1 MSIHKL
7 TAGSGYDYLTRQVAA
22 LDATDKGH
30 TGLASYYAEKG
41 ETPGVWVGAGMTG
54 IDGLDA
60 GDVVT
65 ADHMQALFGAGHHPL
80 AHARVKELDLRIG
93 RPDVPRPTDADY
105 KAAVRLG
112 APYKVYDNDVSAFR
126 IEVAKRIAAIN
137 EADGLPGDWPV
148 PAAQRAKIRTEVAA
162 EFFRTE
168 HGRDPADA
176 RELAATI
183 AKHSRPKTT
192 AVAGYDLT
200 FSPVKSFSVLWALAD
215 PTMAAKLETAH
226 NLAVKDALAFIEKRA
241 LFTREGSGGVRQVDV
256 RGLLGAAFTHRDSR
270 AGDPDLHTHVAV
282 ANKVQTLD
290 GKWLAIDGRLM
301 FKAVVAASEVYNTRL
316 EAHAR
321 DQLGVQFT
329 ERPNPDT
336 RKRPIREIVGVDPE
350 VNARFSKR
358 RISVED
364 RRQELATQFQRTH
377 GRPPT
382 PIETIQLA
390 QRATLETRDAKHEPR
405 SLVEQRAAWH
415 TEAIGVFGGGS
426 RGRQRLASMIRQ
438 ALHPEPAA
446 KKAADSAWFAQTAE
460 TITAAME
467 GRRATWQIW
476 HVHAEAQRQVR
487 AALAPGDIA
496 TEQIDV
502 VVDLLVGE
510 VLDGRSISLVRRA
523 PVGDDELVEP
533 VQPPEL
539 RRADGSSVY
548 TVAGADLYTSA
559 RVLAAEQRLVD
570 AAGRRDGYAV
580 DETCVDLA
588 LLESAANGITLN
600 AGQAALV
607 RQMATSGARVQLAI
621 APAGSGKTTAMRALA
636 QAWNEGGGTVIGL
649 APSAAAADALRSQ
662 IGSGT
667 ASQTDTLAKLVY
679 TLTDPFGKA
688 KPPTW
693 VTNIG
698 PESLVVIDEA
708 GMADTLSLD
717 IAVTHIL
724 DRGGSVRLIGDDQQL
739 GAIGAGGVLRD
750 IRATH
755 GALHLSELV
764 RFADSAEGAASLALR
779 EGKTEALGFYLDHD
793 RVHVGDQ
800 ATMAEDLFSSWQ
812 ADRAKGLDSI
822 MLAPT
827 RDLVSQL
834 NQQARAHRL
843 QGADD
848 PHRIG
853 PVRRLAD
860 GNEASV
866 GELIITRENDR
877 KLRTSATDWVKNGD
891 RWTVLGVDPGG
902 DLTVQHTRHGRKVR
916 LPSKYVASSVEL
928 GYACTINGAQ
938 GVTADTMHGLATGAE
953 SRQQLYTMLT
963 RAAIANHLYLQT
975 VGDGDPHSVIH
986 PNLIHPLTP
995 TDMIEA
1001 ILARDEAPRSALSLL
1016 AEQSDPALRLGDATA
1031 RYTDSLYVAAELELS
1046 PFDDAKQLASWSV
1059 GESVQISTP
1068 SVDSLLRERVVVSP
1082 DVVAV
1087 VDDADGSE
1095 VSFAGLDSRVNA
1107 LAQVLVDRGVR
1118 VGDRVAVILP
1128 RSVDLVVTLAA
1139 AVRAGAA
1146 YVPVD
1151 PGYPADRVRTILGD
1165 ADPALVVTDQS
1176 TAAAHPEVS
1185 GRAVVLVDDAG
1196 VQDLLEAGQAE
1207 PPALDRPITP
1217 DDAVYV
1223 IFTSG
1228 TTGRPKGVELSHRS
1242 VVNRLIWG
1250 RDALGLSKDSVA
1262 MFKSGLG
1269 FVDAATELF
1278 GPLTAGA
1285 TVVVVSD
1292 DAARDP
1298 VALGVTIR
1306 RHQVTHLLTVP
1317 TLASALTDLPDA
1329 SSALSSVRSWICSG
1343 EALTPTTAAEIM
1355 RAVPAALVRNFYGS
1369 TEITGDATATA
1380 VDSGGIVTIGG
1391 PVANTTVRVMDS
1403 WMRPTPVGVIGE
1415 LYVGGVQ
1422 VADGY
1427 ARQAGRTAERFVAD
1441 PFTDDGQ
1448 RLYRTGDL
1456 VRWSSDGQLE
1466 YLGRVDDQVKI
1477 RGFRIEPD
1485 EIQSILEQ
1493 YKTVS
1498 GAVVIPV
1505 DHPAG
1510 GKFLVAYV
1518 TATED
1523 APDDEDV
1530 LVDGL
1535 RGFAEERLPDYMV
1548 PAMFIR
1554 LNAIPTTPNG
1564 KLDRRA
1570 LPTPDLGQAV
1580 GAGRAP
1586 ETETEIALAEVF
1598 RDVLHLED
1606 DVELCV
1612 DDDFFHL
1619 GGDSL
1624 LAARLVSSAL
1634 ARSLDISLRDV
1645 FTQRTI
1651 AALASFITTKPD
1663 GKILNDKP
1671 VLIPNSALLE
1681 RLRESGDDPNSWVY
1695 TETFQVSSEIT
1706 EASLQLIYSSLI
1718 NQIDAL
1724 RISVNA
1730 RSRRIWVSQIQPVN
1744 SISTSIAEVENVDNK
1759 SGIPLCQAATELVD
1773 ITSSRPSAVVYK
1785 RTRSCTYVALAIH
1798 AAAADRLS
1806 LHEIATA
1813 LKLRIDGELFEFA
1826 SSRLADALK
1835 SIDEAAKVVD
1845 VARADDWGKMLSL
1858 AETLDPA
1865 AFSREH
1871 IETVV
1876 WNGNHTDE
1884 EVRREIRRT
1893 LHAKIDIRR
1902 IGSVVDEE
1910 YLYPIG
1916 HYPNQCGPFT
1926 VTGPVNLGDPS
1937 YAGSHDY
1944 ALLRHHSKS
1953 GRRALRHA
1961 PLPLVLV
1968 TRTYGL
1974 TEQVPEGLEKQY
1986 RAVIRYL
1993 IEPNRTTITIL
2004 GLDPAVL
2011 GALTGAL

>member
-1 MSIHKL
+1 M
-7 TAGSGYDYLTRQVAA
+7 
-22 LDATDKGH
+22 
-30 TGLASYYAEKG
+30 
-41 ETPGVWVGAGMTG
+41 
-54 IDGLDA
+54 
-60 GDVVT
+60 
-65 ADHMQALFGAGHHPL
+65 
-80 AHARVKELDLRIG
+80 
-93 RPDVPRPTDADY
+93 
-105 KAAVRLG
+105 
-112 APYKVYDNDVSAFR
+112 
-126 IEVAKRIAAIN
+126 
-137 EADGLPGDWPV
+137 
-148 PAAQRAKIRTEVAA
+148 
-162 EFFRTE
+162 
-168 HGRDPADA
+168 
-176 RELAATI
+176 
-183 AKHSRPKTT
+183 
-192 AVAGYDLT
+192 
-200 FSPVKSFSVLWALAD
+200 
-215 PTMAAKLETAH
+215 
-226 NLAVKDALAFIEKRA
+226 
-241 LFTREGSGGVRQVDV
+241 
-256 RGLLGAAFTHRDSR
+256 
-270 AGDPDLHTHVAV
+270 
-282 ANKVQTLD
+282 
-290 GKWLAIDGRLM
+290 
-301 FKAVVAASEVYNTRL
+301 
-316 EAHAR
+316 
-321 DQLGVQFT
+321 QFT

-1031 RYTDSLYVAAELELS
+1031 RYTDSLYVAAEHMLRTTGPRTTDGLDPVDALDASADTVVPGLSEEPAWPALRAHLLLLGAHGLDPLEQLQIAAAERELDTAGDRAAVLDWRLDDTGMRS
-1046 PFDDAKQLASWSV
+1046 AGTGPLPWLPGIPEQLAQDSHWGQYLTQRAALVSGLASQVRQSCLEQPSTPVWAQNGVRHDDATIAD
-1059 GESVQISTP
+1059 VQ
-1068 SVDSLLRERVVVSP
+1068 VWRAAM
-1082 DVVAV
+1082 AV
-1087 VDDADGSE
+1087 
-1095 VSFAGLDSRVNA
+1095 
-1107 LAQVLVDRGVR
+1107 
-1118 VGDRVAVILP
+1118 
-1128 RSVDLVVTLAA
+1128 
-1139 AVRAGAA
+1139 
-1146 YVPVD
+1146 
-1151 PGYPADRVRTILGD
+1151 
-1165 ADPALVVTDQS
+1165 
-1176 TAAAHPEVS
+1176 PE
-1185 GRAVVLVDDAG
+1185 
-1196 VQDLLEAGQAE
+1196 QDH
-1207 PPALDRPITP
+1207 RP
-1217 DDAVYV
+1217 
-1223 IFTSG
+1223 
-1228 TTGRPKGVELSHRS
+1228 TGRPELQKAAALWQRRM
-1242 VVNRLIWG
+1242 NR
-1250 RDALGLSKDSVA
+1250 R
-1262 MFKSGLG
+1262 
-1269 FVDAATELF
+1269 
-1278 GPLTAGA
+1278 
-1285 TVVVVSD
+1285 
-1292 DAARDP
+1292 
-1298 VALGVTIR
+1298 
-1306 RHQVTHLLTVP
+1306 
-1317 TLASALTDLPDA
+1317 LAS
-1329 SSALSSVRSWICSG
+1329 
-1343 EALTPTTAAEIM
+1343 
-1355 RAVPAALVRNFYGS
+1355 
-1369 TEITGDATATA
+1369 
-1380 VDSGGIVTIGG
+1380 
-1391 PVANTTVRVMDS
+1391 
-1403 WMRPTPVGVIGE
+1403 
-1415 LYVGGVQ
+1415 
-1422 VADGY
+1422 
-1427 ARQAGRTAERFVAD
+1427 
-1441 PFTDDGQ
+1441 
-1448 RLYRTGDL
+1448 
-1456 VRWSSDGQLE
+1456 
-1466 YLGRVDDQVKI
+1466 
-1477 RGFRIEPD
+1477 
-1485 EIQSILEQ
+1485 
-1493 YKTVS
+1493 
-1498 GAVVIPV
+1498 
-1505 DHPAG
+1505 DHSP
-1510 GKFLVAYV
+1510 
-1518 TATED
+1518 
-1523 APDDEDV
+1523 
-1530 LVDGL
+1530 
-1535 RGFAEERLPDYMV
+1535 
-1548 PAMFIR
+1548 
-1554 LNAIPTTPNG
+1554 
-1564 KLDRRA
+1564 
-1570 LPTPDLGQAV
+1570 
-1580 GAGRAP
+1580 
-1586 ETETEIALAEVF
+1586 ALAEWG
-1598 RDVLHLED
+1598 RLLHS
-1606 DVELCV
+1606 VAPQISA
-1612 DDDFFHL
+1612 DDFTP
-1619 GGDSL
+1619 L
-1624 LAARLVSSAL
+1624 LAERLA
-1634 ARSLDISLRDV
+1634 AM
-1645 FTQRTI
+1645 TRTGI
-1651 AALASFITTKPD
+1651 AAAQFLRRAAAS
-1663 GKILNDKP
+1663 G
-1671 VLIPNSALLE
+1671 
-1681 RLRESGDDPNSWVY
+1681 
-1695 TETFQVSSEIT
+1695 
-1706 EASLQLIYSSLI
+1706 
-1718 NQIDAL
+1718 
-1724 RISVNA
+1724 
-1730 RSRRIWVSQIQPVN
+1730 
-1744 SISTSIAEVENVDNK
+1744 
-1759 SGIPLCQAATELVD
+1759 PLPGE
-1773 ITSSRPSAVVYK
+1773 
-1785 RTRSCTYVALAIH
+1785 H
-1798 AAAADRLS
+1798 AAAA
-1806 LHEIATA
+1806 
-1813 LKLRIDGELFEFA
+1813 
-1826 SSRLADALK
+1826 
-1835 SIDEAAKVVD
+1835 
-1845 VARADDWGKMLSL
+1845 
-1858 AETLDPA
+1858 
-1865 AFSREH
+1865 
-1871 IETVV
+1871 V
-1876 WNGNHTDE
+1876 WW
-1884 EVRREIRRT
+1884 R
-1893 LHAKIDIRR
+1893 
-1902 IGSVVDEE
+1902 
-1910 YLYPIG
+1910 
-1916 HYPNQCGPFT
+1916 
-1926 VTGPVNLGDPS
+1926 
-1937 YAGSHDY
+1937 
-1944 ALLRHHSKS
+1944 
-1953 GRRALRHA
+1953 
-1961 PLPLVLV
+1961 
-1968 TRTYGL
+1968 
-1974 TEQVPEGLEKQY
+1974 
-1986 RAVIRYL
+1986 
-1993 IEPNRTTITIL
+1993 
-2004 GLDPAVL
+2004 
-2011 GALTGAL
+2011 